1 MSKRP
6 GYETAEDLERERR
19 ILTAMSEAWA
29 CQYEKT
35 RIYYPADGVFVR
47 GGRRVVA
54 FVEVKYRELEWRKR
68 DWGFDFLIFGVSK
81 YCEIIGMSEMMCVP
95 AMILFG
101 FSDGVIARYDIK
113 RPEDGVIIS
122 GRKDRGDSQD
132 IEPCVVIKRS
142 RLIECG
148 RFDPEVR

>member
-35 RIYYPADGVFVR
+35 RDYYPADGVFVR
-47 GGRRVVA
+47 DGKRVVA
-54 FVEVKYRELEWRKR
+54 LAEAKFRALEWRKR

-81 YCEIIGMSEMMCVP
+81 YCQIMSMSERMLLP

-101 FSDGVIARYDIK
+101 FEDGVIARFDV
-113 RPEDGVIIS
+113 RTPEDGIIIS

-132 IEPCVVIKRS
+132 IEPCVVIKRAKL
-142 RLIECG
+142 RECG